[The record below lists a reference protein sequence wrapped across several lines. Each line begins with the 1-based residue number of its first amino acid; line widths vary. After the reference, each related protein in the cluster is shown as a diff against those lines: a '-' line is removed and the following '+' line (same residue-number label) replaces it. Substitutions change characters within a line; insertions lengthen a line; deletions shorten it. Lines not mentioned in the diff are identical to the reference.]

1 MFSVRTDVRTGAGTF
16 ASRSWSLVDRGE
28 VVRGDTGFYVNISYH
43 MPTQGFGGVARVAR
57 QKTKLFH
64 RSSSFSGKVLFF
76 ALPPLPPF
84 LTPDYYSSLN
94 FPD

>member
-57 QKTKLFH
+57 QT
-64 RSSSFSGKVLFF
+64 VLPRKHV
-76 ALPPLPPF
+76 AASR
-84 LTPDYYSSLN
+84 PDVSCKKCSVRRGTL
-94 FPD
+94 